1 MANGDVRARPR
12 LSRREQRYNYGLA
25 IGAVAVVVLLIV
37 ASPTVMF
44 EGQRAP
50 VLLVALLVGA
60 FLFGLGQMIIGI
72 VRRRTYL
79 RTSSAS
85 SAGGPTSGHCSR
97 KVRPEGSGRRAGAP
111 TDRFDSLS
119 WGYNVCDRVH

>member
-79 RTSSAS
+79 RTLQS
-85 SAGGPTSGHCSR
+85 
-97 KVRPEGSGRRAGAP
+97 EGAP
-111 TDRFDSLS
+111 GGLREESGSADRS
-119 WGYNVCDRVH
+119 V